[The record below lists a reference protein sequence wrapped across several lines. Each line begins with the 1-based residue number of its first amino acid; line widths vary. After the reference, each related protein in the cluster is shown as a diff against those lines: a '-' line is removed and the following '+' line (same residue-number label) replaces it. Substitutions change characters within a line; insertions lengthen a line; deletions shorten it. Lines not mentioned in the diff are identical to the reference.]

1 MKKIIQSIT
10 VFLTL
15 FSFNLNAQIVD
26 TISMGAGY
34 SQQTW
39 YKFDT
44 DKETKQPI
52 ANWDLGFSAR
62 SLRDASIWVNPLST
76 LYKATAAKSEWATM
90 VIDTL
95 KLTAQIFN
103 SDTSWSIGAFNS
115 TGGAG
120 NTNLDYGWGIYNQI
134 THNVTGDSVY
144 VMKTVAGA
152 WRKIIIDKLSL
163 DTSYFFRT
171 ANLDGTNEQA
181 FEFKKKD
188 FPNKLMGYFSLAT
201 NKPVD
206 REPLIKDWD
215 IVFGRYIGKTFNPG
229 SGFFEDYPL
238 TGLLQNDGVK
248 AVKVKGDTVS
258 RNIAN
263 KNFVGLIG
271 TIGADWKNFNLSA
284 GGWTVNDS
292 TAYFVKTADG
302 KYFRIVFTKFGGS
315 STGNIIFKREAVSSV
330 SVKDVINGT
339 ATMAVYPNPATDGN
353 INVVFDL
360 DKYTQNVD
368 FQLFSITGQS
378 VYSQKLPNTE
388 GLQQMVI
395 PSLGLPSGVYFA
407 RLQFNGKAMTQKIV
421 VR

>member
-1 MKKIIQSIT
+1 MKKVIQLLT
-10 VFLTL
+10 VFFTL
-15 FSFNLNAQIVD
+15 SFFNLNAQIVD
-26 TISMGAGY
+26 TISMGANY

-62 SLRDASIWVNPLST
+62 SLRDASIWVNPQSI
-76 LYKATAAKSEWATM
+76 LYKATAAKGDWATM
-90 VIDTL
+90 VVDTL

-103 SDTSWSIGAFNS
+103 SDTSWSVGAFNV
-115 TGGAG
+115 TGAG
-120 NTNLDYGWGIYNQI
+120 DATFDYGWGSYNQI
-134 THNVTGDSVY
+134 TKNVVGDSVY
-144 VMKTVAGA
+144 VMKTAAGV
-152 WRKIIIDKLSL
+152 WKKIIIDKLSF

-171 ANLDGTNEQA
+171 ANLDGTNEQSL
-181 FEFKKKD
+181 EFKKKN
-188 FPNKLMGYFSLAT
+188 FPNKLMGYFSLTT
-201 NKPVD
+201 NQPID
-206 REPLIKDWD
+206 REPFIKDWD
-215 IVFGRYIGKTFNPG
+215 VVFGRYIGKTFNPG
-229 SGFFEDYPL
+229 TGLLEDYPL

-248 AVKVKGDTVS
+248 VAKVKGDTVS
-258 RNIAN
+258 RNITN
-263 KNFVGLIG
+263 RNFVGLIG
-271 TIGADWKNFNLSA
+271 TIGADWKNFGFT

-292 TAYFVKTADG
+292 TAYFVKTVDS
-302 KYFRIVFTKFGGS
+302 KYFRIVFTRFGGA

-395 PSLGLPSGVYFA
+395 PTLGLQSGVYFA
-407 RLQFNGKAMTQKIV
+407 RLQFDGKAMTQKIV